1 MKKILSIALLSCM
14 SLPCFAEFEET
25 LPVWSDG
32 KAPET
37 FEQMWSGF
45 DPHREPL
52 EVELLEEWE
61 EDGVILKV
69 VRYRIG
75 VFKGKK
81 AMMAAIYGY
90 PKGGKDL
97 PWLVQ
102 MHGGG
107 QSADPRAV
115 VTNAKRGYATIS
127 IAWAGRLDT
136 PMYKVDNEHRE
147 AFWQDER
154 TSPQYRVTTDW
165 GGVDAYHAL
174 CRYEGSD
181 FIRNRPPSAQ
191 YTLDSVDSP
200 RNSGWFLCTL
210 AARRA
215 LTFLEQQPEVDG
227 ERLGAYGHS
236 MGGKLTVMLAGA
248 DNRLKAA
255 APSCG
260 GVTDRNPKRTHPLN
274 HDDVS
279 LERIDCP
286 IFFLSPANDFH
297 GRIDDLQTALAEI
310 NSPDWRITCAPH
322 HDHQDTKDYEVA
334 TQIWFDQV
342 LRGSFQTLETP
353 RTELNLQGSDGI
365 PELRVFPDTTAR
377 FWMLKYF

>member
-97 PWLVQ
+97 PGLVQ

-165 GGVDAYHAL
+165 GASMPTMRSAAMRAVILFATGLQAL
-174 CRYEGSD
+174 STLW
-181 FIRNRPPSAQ
+181 IPSTRPETA
-191 YTLDSVDSP
+191 
-200 RNSGWFLCTL
+200 
-210 AARRA
+210 
-215 LTFLEQQPEVDG
+215 DG
-227 ERLGAYGHS
+227 FC
-236 MGGKLTVMLAGA
+236 
-248 DNRLKAA
+248 
-255 APSCG
+255 APSQHAG
-260 GVTDRNPKRTHPLN
+260 H
-274 HDDVS
+274 
-279 LERIDCP
+279 
-286 IFFLSPANDFH
+286 
-297 GRIDDLQTALAEI
+297 
-310 NSPDWRITCAPH
+310 
-322 HDHQDTKDYEVA
+322 
-334 TQIWFDQV
+334 
-342 LRGSFQTLETP
+342 
-353 RTELNLQGSDGI
+353 
-365 PELRVFPDTTAR
+365 
-377 FWMLKYF
+377 